1 MRALLLV
8 LMTGACGGL
17 GAPAEVPA
25 AEVEVRLLARQVKS
39 GEPVVV
45 QVDAWAA
52 EGWKVTPPVP
62 QTDELTLMD
71 TEESDVIREGERW
84 RITTRFTFS
93 GPDGSYVIASSP
105 GVQLGPGGAEET
117 VEIQPL
123 FVDVGVTGPLAKDLA
138 GLEAPPASREVPWL
152 WLAGGLAALLA
163 LVGGVVFWG
172 RRATPEPVAP
182 ELSPSEQA
190 RLAWSQARALEA
202 GDHPLSVELSRI
214 FRTYLEGSSGW
225 PASRRTG
232 PEILA
237 WLSDTNR
244 LGPADQVRA
253 ARILQ
258 ATDRLKFA
266 REGGG
271 TAFFESLDAD
281 FSGIL
286 EADAFSS
293 PAPEPAAPSEPASP
307 SEPTAHDEVAD
318 A

>member
-1 MRALLLV
+1 
-8 LMTGACGGL
+8 MTGACGGL
-17 GAPAEVPA
+17 RAPAEVPA
-25 AEVEVRLLARQVKS
+25 AEVEVRLLARQVES

-45 QVDAWAA
+45 EVDAWAA

-62 QTDELTLMD
+62 QADELTLVD
-71 TEESDVIREGERW
+71 TEESDVIREGDRW

-105 GVQLGPGGAEET
+105 GVRLGPDGAEET

-123 FVDVGVTGPLAKDLA
+123 FVDVGVSGPLAKDLA
-138 GLEAPPASREVPWL
+138 GLEAPPPAREIPWL

-190 RLAWSQARALEA
+190 RLAWSQARARE
-202 GDHPLSVELSRI
+202 GDDHPLSVVLSRI
-214 FRTYLEGSSGW
+214 FRAYLEGSSGW

-271 TAFFESLDAD
+271 VAFFEALDSD

-286 EADAFSS
+286 EADAFGS
-293 PAPEPAAPSEPASP
+293 PVPQPASQP
-307 SEPTAHDEVAD
+307 ESADQSEPTAQPESAPQAEVAD

>member
-1 MRALLLV
+1 
-8 LMTGACGGL
+8 
-17 GAPAEVPA
+17 VPP
-25 AEVEVRLLARQVKS
+25 AEVEVRLLARQVES

-45 QVDAWAA
+45 EVDAWAA
-52 EGWKVTPPVP
+52 EGWRVTPPVP
-62 QTDELTLMD
+62 QAEELTLVD
-71 TEESDVIREGERW
+71 REEGVPTREGDRW
-84 RITTRFTFS
+84 RITSRFTFS

-105 GVQLGPGGAEET
+105 GAHLAPDGAEET
-117 VEIQPL
+117 VEIPPL

-138 GLEAPPASREVPWL
+138 GLEAPPAAREIPWL
-152 WLAGGLAALLA
+152 WIAGGLAALSM
-163 LVGGVVFWG
+163 LVGGVVWWG
-172 RRATPEPVAP
+172 RRSTPEPSAP
-182 ELSPSEQA
+182 ELSPSERA
-190 RLAWSQARALEA
+190 RRAWGRARAEQA
-202 GDHPLSVELSRI
+202 ADHPLSVELSRI
-214 FRTYLEGSSGW
+214 FRTYLEGTSGW

-244 LGPADQVRA
+244 LGPADQARA

-271 TAFFESLDAD
+271 TAFFEALDAD

-286 EADAFSS
+286 EADAFS
-293 PAPEPAAPSEPASP
+293 APVP
-307 SEPTAHDEVAD
+307 EPTAPAEVAD